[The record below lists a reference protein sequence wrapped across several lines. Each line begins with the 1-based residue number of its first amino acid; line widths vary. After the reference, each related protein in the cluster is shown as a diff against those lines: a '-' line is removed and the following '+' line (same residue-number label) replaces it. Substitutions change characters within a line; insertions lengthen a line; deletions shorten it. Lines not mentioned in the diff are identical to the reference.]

1 MLRCGGFTLV
11 AALLFTSS
19 ALCRVA
25 DDLATVQPLSSEAKG
40 VKDTFL
46 CEVCGVFW
54 EVLDDVL
61 GDQEVD
67 DWLIKYVQENMC
79 PKLPTEEAQEECVE
93 KAPTFVPAV
102 IHWVEGLANSTMCTD
117 AGVCGDRV
125 PLTAPVEMDQ
135 QEDEEC
141 LICKNLTALLK
152 AEAQKVHTET
162 LVQKIEDLKNVCG
175 RLGGDEAQQCKQIV
189 DKYGYLLV
197 YFIEKEKA
205 ADIEKT
211 CSDLGICP
219 RPSSTPVIDPLP
231 AELVRQ
237 IAVYAITTS
246 NDEDECDYCKD
257 LMTTV
262 RDSLRDPKTQETD
275 IEYLSRACAWI
286 PIYSEDCREAV
297 RNYTTQALNTIANQL
312 EPDRVC
318 TFLKACGEE
327 WLAMGEAA
335 TIEEKNIEELVWIQ

>member
-1 MLRCGGFTLV
+1 MV
-11 AALLFTSS
+11 ALLFTSS

-25 DDLATVQPLSSEAKG
+25 DDLATVQPLSSEAKA

-54 EVLDDVL
+54 EVVDDVL

-102 IHWVEGLANSTMCTD
+102 IHWVEGVANSTMCTD
-117 AGVCGDRV
+117 AGVCGDKV
-125 PLTAPVEMDQ
+125 QFTAPVEMDQ
-135 QEDEEC
+135 QEDEAC
-141 LICKNLTALLK
+141 LTCKNLTALLK
-152 AEAQKVHTET
+152 AEAQKVHPET
-162 LVQKIEDLKNVCG
+162 LVQRIEDLKNVCD

-189 DKYGYLLV
+189 DKYGYLMV

-205 ADIEKT
+205 TDIEKA

-237 IAVYAITTS
+237 IAVYASTTS
-246 NDEDECDYCKD
+246 NDESECDDCKD
-257 LMTTV
+257 LVTHA
-262 RDSLRDPKTQETD
+262 RDSLREPEIQESV
-275 IEYLSRACAWI
+275 IEYLSRACSWI
-286 PIYSEDCREAV
+286 PMYSDDCKEAV
-297 RNYTTQALNTIANQL
+297 QNYTIQALNTLASRL
-312 EPDRVC
+312 EPDAVC
-318 TFLKACGEE
+318 TVLQACDEE
-327 WLAMGEAA
+327 SLAMGEAA
-335 TIEEKNIEELVWIQ
+335 AIEEKNVAELVRIQ